1 MRFAGRITEWHDE
14 KGYGFVVPNGGGERA
29 FVHVKRFERLRRRPE
44 QGDLLS
50 YEVGRDEKG
59 RLAAMRV
66 RIAGQ
71 PVVAEHNQRKLRIP
85 HTFLGFIAI
94 AAMAIAAWWGWL
106 PVLAVVI
113 YTVMSVATF
122 AYYLRDKRAAQESA
136 RRTPEAELHLLSL
149 ACGWPGALLAQGLL
163 RHKSKKASFQFAFWL
178 TVIANIGLMAW
189 LSSSHR

>member
-71 PVVAEHNQRKLRIP
+71 PAVAQDNQRALRIP

-94 AAMAIAAWWGWL
+94 AAIALAAWRGWL
-106 PVLAVVI
+106 PIMALVI
-113 YTVMSVATF
+113 YTLMSVATF
-122 AYYLRDKRAAQESA
+122 AYYWRDKRAAQENA

-163 RHKSKKASFQFAFWL
+163 RHKSKKASFQTTFWI
-178 TVIANIGLMAW
+178 TVLLNTGLMGWW
-189 LSSSHR
+189 LSSH

>member
-71 PVVAEHNQRKLRIP
+71 PAVAQDNQRALRIP

-94 AAMAIAAWWGWL
+94 AAIALAAWRGWL
-106 PVLAVVI
+106 PIMALVI
-113 YTVMSVATF
+113 YALMSVATF
-122 AYYLRDKRAAQESA
+122 AYYLRDKRAAQENA
-136 RRTPEAELHLLSL
+136 RRTPEAELHFLSL

-163 RHKSKKASFQFAFWL
+163 RHKSKKAPFQATFWL
-178 TVIANIGLMAW
+178 TVIANIGLMVW
-189 LSSSHR
+189 LISSNR